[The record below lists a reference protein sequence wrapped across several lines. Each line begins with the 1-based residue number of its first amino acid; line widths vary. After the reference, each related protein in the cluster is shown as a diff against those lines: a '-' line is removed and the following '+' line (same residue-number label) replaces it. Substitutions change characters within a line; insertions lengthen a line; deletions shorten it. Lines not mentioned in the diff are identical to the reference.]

1 MTDPVGFSS
10 ACFQRSIDKAMVK
23 EVKGSIF
30 TSIDPRLFWVV
41 LLSLLIHGI
50 ALYYLRKQKVSSKQ
64 DIVVIEQ
71 IPERFARLIVDKPI
85 PKVKKTASSTGNTEG
100 KGEKGKEAAPVS
112 KPAKPTAAQR
122 RRARKAVEE
131 RSVKVEEKV
140 RNVGVLGMLT
150 GVGKTAKGPAV
161 ADVLGSGSSSG
172 NKFSSLDEALEN
184 MTGLKKTQNLDV
196 LDRKLVR
203 SKDVPVAAREEID
216 DLIAGVGVAKTVDLS
231 KRGDFIIQRPESIEG
246 AASSSAK
253 RDNSAVNRI
262 VSSHR
267 ASIRLTYRKY
277 LRRDP
282 SLAGKITVRFTIT
295 SSGSISVVEILENTT
310 GNDQLE
316 REIVRKI
323 RMWQFDEIPEG
334 DVTVT
339 YPFVFSPAA

>member
-10 ACFQRSIDKAMVK
+10 ACFQRVDKAMVK
-23 EVKGSIF
+23 EVKGSFF
-30 TSIDPRLFWVV
+30 TSVDPRLFWVV
-41 LLSLLIHGI
+41 LLSLLVHGI
-50 ALYYLRKQKVSSKQ
+50 VLYYLSKQKVSSKQ
-64 DIVVIEQ
+64 DIVVIER
-71 IPERFARLIVDKPI
+71 IPERFARLIVDKPV
-85 PKVKKTASSTGNTEG
+85 PKVKKSATSTGETEG
-100 KGEKGKEAAPVS
+100 TGEKARETAPVS
-112 KPAKPTAAQR
+112 KSAKPTVAQR
-122 RRARKAVEE
+122 RKAARAVEK
-131 RSVKVEEKV
+131 RSAKVEQKV

-161 ADVLGSGSSSG
+161 ADVLGSDESSG
-172 NKFSSLDEALEN
+172 NNSSSLDEALEN
-184 MTGLKKTQNLDV
+184 MAGLKKTQNLDV
-196 LDRKLVR
+196 LDKKLVK
-203 SKDVPVAAREEID
+203 SKDVSVAAREEID
-216 DLIAGVGVAKTVDLS
+216 DLIAGVGGAKSVDLS
-231 KRGDFIIQRPESIEG
+231 KRGDFMIQRPESIEG

-267 ASIRLTYRKY
+267 ASIRMTYQKY

-323 RMWQFDEIPEG
+323 RMWQFDEIPDG
-334 DVTVT
+334 DVSVT